1 MVEQEYLD
9 EWAKDVL
16 KWVDRKLQEGKIDEV
31 QGKLEDVVTA
41 LIVATRPEYREEVLS
56 IIKRLLKVVEIVVR
70 RGVV

>member
-1 MVEQEYLD
+1 MAEREYLD

-41 LIVATRPEYREEVLS
+41 LIVATRPEYRKEVLS

>member
-1 MVEQEYLD
+1 MAEQEYLD

-31 QGKLEDVVTA
+31 QGKLEDVITA

>member
-1 MVEQEYLD
+1 MAEQEYLD

-16 KWVDRKLQEGKIDEV
+16 KWVDRKLQEGKVDEV
-31 QGKLEDVVTA
+31 QEKLEDVVTA
-41 LIVATRPEYREEVLS
+41 LIVATRPEYREEILS

>member
-70 RGVV
+70 RGAV

>member
-1 MVEQEYLD
+1 MAEQEYLD

-41 LIVATRPEYREEVLS
+41 LIVATRPEYRKEVLS

>member
-1 MVEQEYLD
+1 MAEREYLD